1 MTTGFLAKRAAWAC
15 VLLCAVVAH
24 AQITSGRVTSVD
36 LLVRVTLPS
45 DQSAGDRIRVE
56 LLNDQGTPVG
66 ETFTNSEGRASFH
79 VTAAGAY
86 LLKASGIPIEGTV
99 TETVRI
105 EDMDRSRTVFL
116 RAKPKVDSTT
126 VSSSAG
132 KQPTVTSAAE
142 LRIPSDAQKAFHKG
156 MDAWERKDFDKAA
169 QHFQKATELY
179 PAYDTAYNNL
189 GVMYY
194 QTNQMEKAREAFEKS
209 VALNDKN
216 ADADRNLARIL
227 IHDGNYARANQL
239 LKRSLVVEPLNPV
252 TLTLLCVSDIES
264 GDLDGALAAARKAHQ
279 LPHEGYPV
287 VHYVAGR
294 VLEQQGKPQEAFAE
308 YQTYLQESPNGAEA
322 SQVRSALARLN
333 AGVRSPSSPQ

>member
-1 MTTGFLAKRAAWAC
+1 MMTGFRAKRAAWAC
-15 VLLCAVVAH
+15 LLLCTFVAR
-24 AQITSGRVTSVD
+24 AQVIPSRTTSVD
-36 LLVRVTLPS
+36 LLVRVTFPS
-45 DQSAGDRIRVE
+45 DQSAGDRIRIE
-56 LLNDQGTPVG
+56 LVNEQGVQVG

-79 VTAAGAY
+79 LNASGAY
-86 LLKASGIPIEGTV
+86 QLKASGIPIEGTV

-105 EDMDRSRTVFL
+105 EDMDKSRTVFV
-116 RAKPKVDSTT
+116 RVKPKVDSTT
-126 VSSSAG
+126 VSSSTG
-132 KQPTVTSAAE
+132 KTPPVTSAAE
-142 LRIPSDAQKAFHKG
+142 LRIPNEAQKAFHKG
-156 MDAWERKDFDKAA
+156 MDAWERKDFEKAA
-169 QHFQKATELY
+169 QYFQKATELY

-227 IHDGNYARANQL
+227 IHDGNYERANQL
-239 LKRSLVVEPLNPV
+239 LKKSLVVEPLNPV

-294 VLEQQGKPQEAFAE
+294 VLEQQGKPKEAFAE
-308 YQTYLQESPNGAEA
+308 YQMYLQESPNGAEA

-333 AGVRSPSSPQ
+333 AGVGAPASPQ